1 MGRWCGAPL
10 TEAEEAE
17 MSDVI
22 DLTVAEHRM
31 NGAVESVKGNFS
43 TIRTGRANPSLL
55 DRIEVDVYG
64 SRMPLRS
71 VANVGVPEA
80 RLLTVTPFDPNS
92 LKEIERAIRD
102 ADIGLNPQNDGKILR
117 LPIPELTEERRRE
130 LIRMARH
137 MAEEGRVSVRN
148 VRRDEMKDLHE
159 LRKEGEISQDDEHRA
174 EEELQKLTDS
184 YVKRV
189 EAALADKEAELSEV

>member
-1 MGRWCGAPL
+1 M
-10 TEAEEAE
+10 AEEAE

-22 DLTVAEHRM
+22 DLTAAERRM
-31 NGAVESVKGNFS
+31 GGAVESVRSNFA

-55 DRIEVDVYG
+55 DRIEVEVYG

-92 LKEIERAIRD
+92 LKDIERAIRD
-102 ADIGLNPQNDGKILR
+102 ANIGLNPQNDGKILR

-130 LIRMARH
+130 LIKMARG

-148 VRRDEMKDLHE
+148 VRRDEMRDLHE
-159 LRKEGEISQDDEHRA
+159 LRKEGEISEDDERRA
-174 EEELQKLTDS
+174 EAELQTLTNR
-184 YVKRV
+184 YVERV
-189 EAALADKEAELSEV
+189 DAALSDKEAELSEV

>member
-1 MGRWCGAPL
+1 
-10 TEAEEAE
+10 

-22 DLTVAEHRM
+22 DLTAAERRM
-31 NGAVESVKGNFS
+31 KGALEAVKHNFA
-43 TIRTGRANPSLL
+43 TIRTGRANPTLL

-71 VANVGVPEA
+71 VANVGAPEP

-92 LKEIERAIRD
+92 LKHIERAISD
-102 ADIGLNPQNDGKILR
+102 SDIGLNPQNDGKILR

-130 LIRMARH
+130 LIRLARS

-148 VRRDEMKDLHE
+148 VRRDEMRDVHE
-159 LRKEGEISQDDEHRA
+159 LRKMGEISQDDEHRA
-174 EEELQKLTDS
+174 EEELQKLTDG
-184 YVKRV
+184 YVKRID
-189 EAALADKEAELSEV
+189 AAVAEKEAELLEV

>member
-1 MGRWCGAPL
+1 MPRH
-10 TEAEEAE
+10 EEDE

-22 DLTVAEHRM
+22 DLSAAGRRM
-31 NGAVESVKGNFS
+31 NGAVESVRSNFA

-55 DRIEVDVYG
+55 DRIEVEVYG
-64 SRMPLRS
+64 SRMALRS
-71 VANVGVPEA
+71 VANIGAPEA

-92 LKEIERAIRD
+92 LKDIERAIRD

-117 LPIPELTEERRRE
+117 LPIPELTEERRRD
-130 LIRMARH
+130 LVRMARS
-137 MAEEGRVSVRN
+137 MAEEGRVAVRN
-148 VRRDEMKDLHE
+148 VRRDEMRDLHE

-174 EEELQKLTDS
+174 EEELQKLTDD

-189 EAALADKEAELSEV
+189 EAVLADKEAELSEV

>member
-1 MGRWCGAPL
+1 
-10 TEAEEAE
+10 

-22 DLTVAEHRM
+22 DLSVAGRRM
-31 NGAVESVKGNFS
+31 NGAVESVRSNFA

-55 DRIEVDVYG
+55 DRIEVEVYG
-64 SRMPLRS
+64 SRMALRS
-71 VANVGVPEA
+71 IANIGAPEA

-92 LKEIERAIRD
+92 LKDIERAIRD

-117 LPIPELTEERRRE
+117 LPIPELTEERRRD
-130 LIRMARH
+130 LIRMARS
-137 MAEEGRVSVRN
+137 MAEEGRVAVRN
-148 VRRDEMKDLHE
+148 VRRDEMRDLHE

>member
-1 MGRWCGAPL
+1 
-10 TEAEEAE
+10 

-22 DLTVAEHRM
+22 DLTAAERRM
-31 NGAVESVKGNFS
+31 SGAVESVKSNFA

-55 DRIEVDVYG
+55 DRIEVEVYG
-64 SRMPLRS
+64 TRMDLRS
-71 VANVGVPEA
+71 VANIGAPEA

-117 LPIPELTEERRRE
+117 LPIPELTEERRRD
-130 LIRMARH
+130 LIRMARG
-137 MAEEGRVSVRN
+137 MAEEARVSVRN
-148 VRRDEMKDLHE
+148 VRRDEMRDVHE

-174 EEELQKLTDS
+174 EDELQKLTDE

-189 EAALADKEAELSEV
+189 EAVLADKEAELSEV

>member
-1 MGRWCGAPL
+1 
-10 TEAEEAE
+10 
-17 MSDVI
+17 MSDII
-22 DLTVAEHRM
+22 DLSAAERRM
-31 NGAVESVKGNFS
+31 KGAVESVKSNFA

-55 DRIEVDVYG
+55 DRIEVEAYG
-64 SRMPLRS
+64 TRMGLRS
-71 VANVGVPEA
+71 MANIGAPEA

-92 LKEIERAIRD
+92 LKDIERAIRD

-117 LPIPELTEERRRE
+117 LPIPELTEERRRD
-130 LIRMARH
+130 LIRLARG

-148 VRRDEMKDLHE
+148 VRRDEMRDVHE
-159 LRKEGEISQDDEHRA
+159 LRKEGEISQDDERRA
-174 EEELQKLTDS
+174 EDELQKLTDS